1 MLAIYKMALKCI
13 NYHNILIFFNAHIK
27 RIIIVIK
34 PVHFTLLHSRS
45 RSLAFIKVVSNI
57 FLLCFNQILSVHNS
71 PTNADK
77 KLKIYFQVV
86 LGHMSLCESFQN
98 FQNFSLEIGR
108 KLQSLN
114 NALGVTG
121 LYNYF
126 MNTQKI
132 NPIMEVLF
140 FR

>member
-57 FLLCFNQILSVHNS
+57 FFLCFNQILSAHNS

-98 FQNFSLEIGR
+98 FSLATGR
-108 KLQSLN
+108 TLQSLN

-132 NPIMEVLF
+132 NAIMEVMF
-140 FR
+140 SR